1 MAFWNR
7 RRREKKEQE
16 AAELAEQMRLAQE
29 EFDRGVHRHR
39 KQYRMR
45 GHLCRKRLMIMNNTG
60 RCCRKQATCH
70 RVL

>member
-29 EFDRGVHRHR
+29 EFDRRRAQTQKTVSNEE
-39 KQYRMR
+39 Q
-45 GHLCRKRLMIMNNTG
+45 LCRKRLMIMN
-60 RCCRKQATCH
+60 
-70 RVL
+70 

>member
-29 EFDRGVHRHR
+29 EFDRRRAQTQKTVSNEGTT
-39 KQYRMR
+39 
-45 GHLCRKRLMIMNNTG
+45 LPEAFDDNE
-60 RCCRKQATCH
+60 
-70 RVL
+70 

>member
-29 EFDRGVHRHR
+29 EFDRRR
-39 KQYRMR
+39 AQRSEE
-45 GHLCRKRLMIMNNTG
+45 
-60 RCCRKQATCH
+60 
-70 RVL
+70 